1 MRPALIRTGAWAGL
15 FLFVAGGIITARLDG
30 MALVDLPFGPQV
42 AGGPVIRPNMVF
54 PTEHQFPGDTEIQT
68 ASIPETPPAEDVA
81 AAPDPAPVAEVKP
94 DASPEADP
102 AEAESPEPGPAPQ
115 EPALPKQLVF
125 ATEGAYP
132 PFNFVDETGALKG
145 IEVDFVYDVCIALNI
160 ACEIV
165 QRDWDDLLPG
175 LMAGEYDAVAASL
188 RIPAEPA
195 PGLAFTDAYFK
206 TAAAYAVRKGD
217 PLGVTEGPVAVQMG
231 TRHEAYLLAKWGNA
245 EVERYPD
252 ILTAYQALADGEVR
266 AVLDDAVRLNRWLQ
280 DPTGTCCAIAGELI
294 TAPGYFGKGVGF
306 AVRAEDEAL
315 REALNGA
322 IETLESEG
330 RIAELSDRYFPFTL
344 N

>member
-42 AGGPVIRPNMVF
+42 AGGPVIGPNMVF
-54 PTEHQFPGDTEIQT
+54 PTEHQFPGDAAIQT
-68 ASIPETPPAEDVA
+68 ASIPEAPPAEDVA
-81 AAPDPAPVAEVKP
+81 AAPDPAPVAEAEP
-94 DASPEADP
+94 DTPPEV
-102 AEAESPEPGPAPQ
+102 EPAPQ
-115 EPALPKQLVF
+115 ESALPKQLVF

-145 IEVDFVYDVCIALNI
+145 IEVDFVYDVCISLKI

-165 QRDWDDLLPG
+165 KRDWDDLLPG

-188 RIPAEPA
+188 RIPAQPA

-217 PLGVTEGPVAVQMG
+217 PLGVTEGPVAVQIG
-231 TRHEAYLLAKWGNA
+231 TRHEAYLLAKWGSA

-280 DPTGTCCAIAGELI
+280 DPTGVCCAIAGELI

-306 AVRAEDEAL
+306 AVRAEDEDL